1 MPPRKSA
8 RKPPSAAPDVTPTDK
23 PQPTP
28 LPSLL
33 SSSEVERIRA
43 ALLGWYRRGH
53 RDMPW
58 RQLRDPYAIWVSEI
72 MLQQTRVDTVKAY
85 FQRFMAR
92 FPTVAALAA
101 APADEVLALWSGLG
115 YYARAR
121 NLHAAAAEI
130 VARYGGEFPHKE
142 AAVRALPGIG
152 PYTAGAILS
161 IAFGQQAA
169 LLDGNV
175 IRVLARLR
183 ALSESPDSA
192 LGKRLYW
199 SLSAALVP
207 PPSLTGAASEP
218 SAPRGPSAAVSEPSA
233 PSEPSAAAG
242 EPSAAAGEPSA
253 APGENDP
260 GDFNQA
266 LMELG
271 AMVCVPQRPSC
282 LVCPLIAECAAQ
294 KRGQVELY
302 PPKKEARAVPVVEVV
317 TLVLRCR
324 GEVLLL
330 RRPAAGLWGG
340 LWEPATL
347 PCEPAETH
355 EAAFL
360 RLGRE
365 RLGLDLGD
373 RPAQP
378 LSPFV
383 HVLTHREMRFTPR
396 LIDWPDAELLQ
407 FLRLSGYEEARLFDL
422 RQPLALGLSAWVTT
436 LLGRLAAVP
445 TGGAVR
451 HRNQLQGKMNV
462 QR

>member
-1 MPPRKSA
+1 M
-8 RKPPSAAPDVTPTDK
+8 
-23 PQPTP
+23 
-28 LPSLL
+28 L
-33 SSSEVERIRA
+33 SSSDVEAIRA

-101 APADEVLALWSGLG
+101 APADEVLSLWSGLG

-130 VARYGGEFPHKE
+130 VARYGGEFPRQE

-161 IAFGQQAA
+161 IAFGQQTA

-175 IRVLARLR
+175 IRVLSRLR
-183 ALSESPDSA
+183 ALDESPDSA

-207 PPSLTGAASEP
+207 PPSPTP
-218 SAPRGPSAAVSEPSA
+218 T
-233 PSEPSAAAG
+233 AG
-242 EPSAAAGEPSA
+242 EPGA
-253 APGENDP
+253 NDP

-282 LVCPLIAECAAQ
+282 LVCPLIAECAAHQ
-294 KRGQVELY
+294 RGQVELY
-302 PPKKEARAVPVVEVV
+302 PPKKAARELPVVEVV

-347 PCEPAETH
+347 PCEPAEDV

-396 LIDWPDAELLQ
+396 LIDWPEAKLLP

-445 TGGAVR
+445 TQGAVR
-451 HRNQLQGKMNV
+451 HRNSPKAKG
-462 QR
+462 

>member
-8 RKPPSAAPDVTPTDK
+8 RKTASGPSDVTPTEK

-28 LPSLL
+28 LSSLL
-33 SSSEVERIRA
+33 SPSEVERIRA

-101 APADEVLALWSGLG
+101 APADEVLSLWSGLG

-130 VARYGGEFPHKE
+130 VARYGGEFPQRE
-142 AAVRALPGIG
+142 EAVRALPGIG

-183 ALSESPDSA
+183 ALNERPDST

-207 PPSLTGAASEP
+207 PSSLPGAAG
-218 SAPRGPSAAVSEPSA
+218 GPSAEA
-233 PSEPSAAAG
+233 PA
-242 EPSAAAGEPSA
+242 
-253 APGENDP
+253 NDP

-282 LVCPLIAECAAQ
+282 LVCPLIAECAAHQ
-294 KRGQVELY
+294 RGQVELY
-302 PPKKEARAVPVVEVV
+302 PPKKEARELPVVEVV

-347 PCEPAETH
+347 PREPAETQ

-365 RLGLDLGD
+365 RLGLDLKD
-373 RPAQP
+373 LQAQP

-396 LIDWPDAELLQ
+396 LIDWPEAELLP

-436 LLGRLAAVP
+436 LLGRLAAAAAN
-445 TGGAVR
+445 GAVR
-451 HRNQLQGKMNV
+451 HRTQLKES
-462 QR
+462 

>member
-1 MPPRKSA
+1 
-8 RKPPSAAPDVTPTDK
+8 
-23 PQPTP
+23 
-28 LPSLL
+28 
-33 SSSEVERIRA
+33 
-43 ALLGWYRRGH
+43 
-53 RDMPW
+53 MPW
-58 RQLRDPYAIWVSEI
+58 RKLSDPYAIWVSEI

-101 APADEVLALWSGLG
+101 APADEVLSLWSGLG

-130 VARYGGEFPHKE
+130 VARYGGEFPRQE

-161 IAFGQQAA
+161 IAFGQRAA

-183 ALSESPDSA
+183 ALSASPDTA

-207 PPSLTGAASEP
+207 PPGPSDAATGP
-218 SAPRGPSAAVSEPSA
+218 SPAPR
-233 PSEPSAAAG
+233 
-242 EPSAAAGEPSA
+242 
-253 APGENDP
+253 ENDP

-271 AMVCVPQRPSC
+271 ATVCVPQRPMC
-282 LVCPLIAECAAQ
+282 LFCPLSAECAAHQ
-294 KRGQVELY
+294 RGQVELY
-302 PPKKEARAVPVVEVV
+302 PPKKEARPVPVVEVV

-324 GEVLLL
+324 GEVLLV

-347 PCEPAETH
+347 PREPAETE
-355 EAAFL
+355 EAAFG

-365 RLGLDLGD
+365 RLGLDLAG
-373 RPAQP
+373 RPVQP
-378 LSPFV
+378 LSSFV
-383 HVLTHREMRFTPR
+383 HVLTHREMRFTAR
-396 LIDWPDAELLQ
+396 LIDWPEAELLP

-445 TGGAVR
+445 TNGAVR
-451 HRNQLQGKMNV
+451 HRNP
-462 QR
+462 

>member
-1 MPPRKSA
+1 
-8 RKPPSAAPDVTPTDK
+8 
-23 PQPTP
+23 
-28 LPSLL
+28 
-33 SSSEVERIRA
+33 
-43 ALLGWYRRGH
+43 LLGWYRRSH

-85 FQRFMAR
+85 FERFMAR

-101 APADEVLALWSGLG
+101 APADAVLELWSGLG

-130 VARYGGEFPHKE
+130 VARYGGEFPQAE
-142 AAVRALPGIG
+142 SAVRALPGIG

-161 IAFGQQAA
+161 IAFGQQVA

-175 IRVLARLR
+175 IRVLSRLR
-183 ALSESPDSA
+183 AVAEGPDTA

-207 PPSLTGAASEP
+207 PPSLPA
-218 SAPRGPSAAVSEPSA
+218 AAVPD
-233 PSEPSAAAG
+233 
-242 EPSAAAGEPSA
+242 
-253 APGENDP
+253 APGDNDP

-271 AMVCVPQRPSC
+271 ATVCVPQRPLC
-282 LVCPLIAECAAQ
+282 LVCPLVAECAAHR
-294 KRGQVELY
+294 RGQVELY
-302 PPKKEARAVPVVEVV
+302 PPKKAPRAVPVVEVV

-324 GEVLLL
+324 GQVLLL

-347 PCEPAETH
+347 PREPGESE
-355 EAAFL
+355 EAAL
-360 RLGRE
+360 GRLGRE
-365 RLGLDLGD
+365 RLGLDLTAL
-373 RPAQP
+373 PAQP
-378 LSPFV
+378 LGPFV

-396 LIDWPDAELLQ
+396 LIDWPDAELLP
-407 FLRLSGYEEARLFDL
+407 FLRLSGYEEARLVEP

-436 LLGRLAAVP
+436 LLGRLAAAP
-445 TGGAVR
+445 TIGPVR
-451 HRNQLQGKMNV
+451 HRKQ
-462 QR
+462 